1 MPPGIKSPE
10 MDVPDRELF
19 KKSKIIEI
27 GSVEKKLELREVGD
41 FSKKSENPGFSYLKS
56 GVLIPKLCL
65 RSELTQK
72 AVKLEKV
79 FYIKLF

>member
-1 MPPGIKSPE
+1 MNDSGQ
-10 MDVPDRELF
+10 DVF

-27 GSVEKKLELREVGD
+27 GSVEKKVELREVGD

-56 GVLIPKLCL
+56 VVLSPKLCL

-72 AVKLEKV
+72 AVKLQKV
-79 FYIKLF
+79 YYSKLFLVLIRFL